1 LLEAGELHEKLAA
14 FNERPWGGFDP
25 KRKTRRRSALGVDVS
40 GRTLFYG
47 IGEEVGPRVLA
58 EGMRYA
64 GAHFAAELDINW
76 SWTRFLMFGQSTT
89 KPGLKVT
96 STLIPKMVHQD
107 RQYVEK
113 TSARGFFYVTGR

>member
-1 LLEAGELHEKLAA
+1 
-14 FNERPWGGFDP
+14 
-25 KRKTRRRSALGVDVS
+25 
-40 GRTLFYG
+40 LFYG

-64 GAHFAAELDINW
+64 GAHFAAERDINW